1 MVCNQSWETW
11 VHWWLAKTWNI
22 SILVGVKA
30 ADWISARNGTVTL
43 KVCPRAKKRTKHGQ
57 TIFSTKYLWGFLKI
71 TETNQERYMQ
81 GKTLETFLGVSPT
94 GWASKPFRTL
104 WSDHGEGKFGH
115 QNTATGSLCL
125 SCDLRRVLVIQGKH
139 LDFTFFWTP
148 DQIVSFST
156 LNVL

>member
-1 MVCNQSWETW
+1 
-11 VHWWLAKTWNI
+11 
-22 SILVGVKA
+22 
-30 ADWISARNGTVTL
+30 
-43 KVCPRAKKRTKHGQ
+43 
-57 TIFSTKYLWGFLKI
+57 
-71 TETNQERYMQ
+71 MQ

-139 LDFTFFWTP
+139 LDFTFFHVGGLTVRPLHIWTP